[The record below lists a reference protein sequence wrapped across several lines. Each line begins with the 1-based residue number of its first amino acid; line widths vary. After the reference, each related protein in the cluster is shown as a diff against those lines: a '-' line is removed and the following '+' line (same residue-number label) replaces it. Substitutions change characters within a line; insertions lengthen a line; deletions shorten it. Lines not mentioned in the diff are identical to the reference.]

1 MLFKEKSPET
11 FHSIEAGYRTQSKGF
26 LIPVAGCLTQEVVCD
41 QRESPFERKRQLQ
54 FHQFVGAFRDDRV
67 GDQRHK
73 DAVISAEKALF
84 RSDPCSVLLTTDGQG
99 IVECH
104 VYIGSVLNVEG
115 EGVFRSSE
123 YGAAAAYYNFSP
135 FRRLQATDT
144 EKGADRRQGADSWQC
159 RGVAQAVGPLFRVF
173 PIRQAVAVACDVQL
187 VYLAKKG
194 VDVAQVSTGGRQYGR
209 TDLKQ

>member
-1 MLFKEKSPET
+1 M
-11 FHSIEAGYRTQSKGF
+11 
-26 LIPVAGCLTQEVVCD
+26 LTQKVVRHK
-41 QRESPFERKRQLQ
+41 RERSFEGKRQLQ
-54 FHQFVGAFRDDRV
+54 FHQFVWAFRDNRV

-104 VYIGSVLNVEG
+104 VYVGSILNVES
-115 EGVFRSSE
+115 EGVFRGSE

-135 FRRLQATDT
+135 FRRLQASDAEKGTDRC
-144 EKGADRRQGADSWQC
+144 KGADSRKCGS
-159 RGVAQAVGPLFRVF
+159 VAQSICPLFRVL
-173 PIRQAVAVACDVQL
+173 PIRQAVAVPCDVQL
-187 VYLAKKG
+187 VQFAKKG
-194 VDVAQVSTGGRQYGR
+194 VDVAQVGTGLGQYRG